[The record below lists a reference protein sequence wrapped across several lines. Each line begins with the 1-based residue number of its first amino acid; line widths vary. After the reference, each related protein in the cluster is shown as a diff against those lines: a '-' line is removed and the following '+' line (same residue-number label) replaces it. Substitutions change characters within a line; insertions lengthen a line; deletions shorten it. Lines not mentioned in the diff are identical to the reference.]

1 MNNAEIEII
10 LNRVIKDLSG
20 SMGTLW
26 TASGNEL
33 MYDKDFLKFKVVVTQ
48 EENLEWVT
56 VRDELQGLHTI
67 GFVASNDEREYID
80 NTLYYAT
87 LSDAVYWSTREVIT
101 LAYFGKDLY
110 NYKRPLLPHQGLRHE
125 R

>member
-1 MNNAEIEII
+1 MNNAQIEQI
-10 LNRVIKDLSG
+10 LNRVIKDLDN

-26 TASGNEL
+26 TAKGNEL
-33 MYDKDFLKFKVVVTQ
+33 MYDKDFLIFNVLVVQ
-48 EENLEWVT
+48 EEDLEWCS

-80 NTLYYAT
+80 NNLYYAT
-87 LSDAVYWSTREVIT
+87 ISDAVYWSAREVIT

-110 NYKRPLLPHQGLRHE
+110 NYKRPLLPHKG
-125 R
+125 

>member
-1 MNNAEIEII
+1 MNNAEIERII
-10 LNRVIKDLSG
+10 NSVIKDLSG

-26 TASGNEL
+26 TAAGNEL
-33 MYDKDFLKFKVVVTQ
+33 MYDKDYLNFKVIVTQ
-48 EENLEWVT
+48 EDDLEWVT

-80 NTLYYAT
+80 NSLYYAT
-87 LSDAVYWSTREVIT
+87 LSDAVYWSAREVIT

-110 NYKRPLLPHQGLRHE
+110 NYKRPLLPH
-125 R
+125 